1 MAGSVPEQITGTTQ
15 AGSNIKT
22 VIGRVVTSDTNE
34 PAIGASVQLKGGD
47 VRTIT
52 DIDGNFSINVSGKRP
67 VLVISYIGMK
77 NKEVDVT
84 TETNIT
90 VSLDPTDAA
99 LDEVVVVG
107 SGTQKKVSVTG
118 AIASIKG
125 SDLLVPSSNLSTAFA
140 GRIAGVVARQSSGE
154 PGSGAEF

>member
-107 SGTQKKVSVTG
+107 S
-118 AIASIKG
+118 
-125 SDLLVPSSNLSTAFA
+125 
-140 GRIAGVVARQSSGE
+140 
-154 PGSGAEF
+154 